1 MIESFMYFGIG
12 FLLAAL
18 SVLVVVPLVH
28 GRAVR
33 LTTRRLKGAI
43 PSSMVEILADKDLL
57 RAEFAMST
65 RRLETNVQQLKTKSA
80 SQLAELG
87 RKGDSINR
95 LKIELGTLRGQMR
108 ATEEDFAVKAAALHE
123 AQRALSEKEAELAAR
138 MRELDERSTL
148 ADAQKIEIITL
159 KTQVE
164 ALKEQLDG
172 ATHGL
177 KAVEDRHDVAL
188 HEAQRALS
196 EKGSELAARMRELDE
211 WSTFADAQKIEII
224 TLKTQV
230 EALEEQLDGA
240 TNELKAVED
249 CRAAERIELKAA
261 TQEMMEERSKF
272 EDFHRRVVELVQQL
286 MAQSTKDKNLSRRA
300 QELEN
305 RLVEQSRLL
314 KENELELKNLRG
326 EIATARKAEVDLR
339 SEIDGR
345 VNTATEE
352 LKAEKAKLQAAFDRA
367 NGERVRLAY
376 ELANIKRQ
384 VEKTWAAERIENPMV
399 SDVAA

>member
-18 SVLVVVPLVH
+18 SVLVVIPLVH

-43 PSSMVEILADKDLL
+43 PSSMVEVLADKDLL

-108 ATEEDFAVKAAALHE
+108 ATEEDFAVKAA
-123 AQRALSEKEAELAAR
+123 
-138 MRELDERSTL
+138 
-148 ADAQKIEIITL
+148 
-159 KTQVE
+159 
-164 ALKEQLDG
+164 
-172 ATHGL
+172 
-177 KAVEDRHDVAL
+177 AL

>member
-1 MIESFMYFGIG
+1 MIESIMYFGMG

-18 SVLVVVPLVH
+18 SVPVVVPLVH

-33 LTTRRLKGAI
+33 LTTQRLEGAI
-43 PSSMVEILADKDLL
+43 PSSMAEVLADKDLL

-65 RRLETNVQQLKTKSA
+65 RRLEMNVEQLKTKSA

-87 RKGDSINR
+87 RKGDAINR

-108 ATEEDFAVKAAALHE
+108 ATEEDFAVKAAAVHEAGRALSEKESELAKRMRELDERSTLADVQKIEIITLKTQIGALKEQLDGAGNELKAVEERRGAAVHE
-123 AQRALSEKEAELAAR
+123 AQRALSEKESELAKR

-148 ADAQKIEIITL
+148 ADAQKIEIVTI

-172 ATHGL
+172 ATKEL
-177 KAVEDRHDVAL
+177 KAVEDR
-188 HEAQRALS
+188 
-196 EKGSELAARMRELDE
+196 
-211 WSTFADAQKIEII
+211 
-224 TLKTQV
+224 
-230 EALEEQLDGA
+230 
-240 TNELKAVED
+240 
-249 CRAAERIELKAA
+249 RAAERIELKAA
-261 TQEMMEERSKF
+261 TQKLMEERSKF
-272 EDFHRRVVELVQQL
+272 ENFHRRVAELVQQL

-305 RLVEQSRLL
+305 RLVEQSLLL
-314 KENELELKNLRG
+314 KENELELKNLRS
-326 EIATARKAEVDLR
+326 EIATARKAEADLR
-339 SEIDGR
+339 SEINGR
-345 VNTATEE
+345 VNTATED

-384 VEKTWAAERIENPMV
+384 VEESWAA
-399 SDVAA
+399 

>member
-33 LTTRRLKGAI
+33 LTTRRLEDAI
-43 PSSMVEILADKDLL
+43 PSSMAEILAEKDLL

-65 RRLETNVQQLKTKSA
+65 RRLEMNVEQLKTKSA

-87 RKGDSINR
+87 RKGHAINR

-108 ATEEDFAVKAAALHE
+108 DAEEDFAIKATAVHEAQRALSDKESEVAKRMRELDERSTFADAQKIEIITIKTQVEALKEQLDGATNELKAAEDRRDAAVHE
-123 AQRALSEKEAELAAR
+123 AQRALSEKESELAER

-159 KTQVE
+159 KT
-164 ALKEQLDG
+164 
-172 ATHGL
+172 
-177 KAVEDRHDVAL
+177 
-188 HEAQRALS
+188 
-196 EKGSELAARMRELDE
+196 
-211 WSTFADAQKIEII
+211 KIG
-224 TLKTQV
+224 
-230 EALEEQLDGA
+230 ALEERLDGA

-249 CRAAERIELKAA
+249 RRATERIELKAT
-261 TQEMMEERSKF
+261 TQKLIEERGEF
-272 EDFHRRVVELVQQL
+272 ENFHRRVAELVQQL

-300 QELEN
+300 QELEK

-314 KENELELKNLRG
+314 EENYLELKNLRG
-326 EIATARKAEVDLR
+326 EIASVRKAEADLR
-339 SEIDGR
+339 SEIDAR
-345 VNTATEE
+345 VNIATED

-367 NGERVRLAY
+367 NGERLRLAY

-384 VEKTWAAERIENPMV
+384 EETWAAERIENPML

>member
-33 LTTRRLKGAI
+33 LTTRRLEDAI
-43 PSSMVEILADKDLL
+43 PSSMAEILAEKDLL

-65 RRLETNVQQLKTKSA
+65 RRLEMNVEQLKTKSA

-87 RKGDSINR
+87 RKGHAINR

-108 ATEEDFAVKAAALHE
+108 DAEEDFAIKATAVHQAQRALSEKESEVAKRMRELDERSTFADAQKIEIITIKTRVEALKAQLDGATNELKAVEDRRDATVHE
-123 AQRALSEKEAELAAR
+123 AQRALSEKESELAER

-148 ADAQKIEIITL
+148 ADAQKIEIIL
-159 KTQVE
+159 KTKIG
-164 ALKEQLDG
+164 ALEERLDG
-172 ATHGL
+172 ATHEL
-177 KAVEDRHDVAL
+177 KAVEDR
-188 HEAQRALS
+188 RA
-196 EKGSELAARMRELDE
+196 
-211 WSTFADAQKIEII
+211 T
-224 TLKTQV
+224 
-230 EALEEQLDGA
+230 
-240 TNELKAVED
+240 
-249 CRAAERIELKAA
+249 ERIELKAT
-261 TQEMMEERSKF
+261 TQKLIEERGEF
-272 EDFHRRVVELVQQL
+272 ENFHRRVAELVQQL

-314 KENELELKNLRG
+314 EENYLELKNLRG
-326 EIATARKAEVDLR
+326 EIASVRKAEADLR
-339 SEIDGR
+339 SEIDAR
-345 VNTATEE
+345 VNIATED

-384 VEKTWAAERIENPMV
+384 VEETWAAERIENPML